1 MRILLTIAQQPD
13 FELKEDRKQIL
24 NIFQD
29 NLMNNFNR
37 DIIIA
42 LMFITGLW
50 SFVSGQFIVSTL
62 LFGSTTIMSNLI
74 FKAKAE

>member
-62 LFGSTTIMSNLI
+62 LFGSTTILSNLI
-74 FKAKAE
+74 FQSKS